1 MIELLAPAGDLEKLK
16 IALMY
21 GADAVFIGGQDFS
34 LRARASNFSMDD
46 IKEAT
51 SFAHEK
57 GKKVYVTTNIIPH
70 NEDLDGLIDYLKAL
84 ESCEVD
90 AIISA
95 SPYIIDMAIKH
106 TKLEVHLSTQQS
118 AMNAETVNFW
128 YQRGIKRIV
137 LARELDK
144 HQIQKLISKTDADIE
159 VFIHGGMCMSYS
171 GRCSLSNNM
180 TDRDANRGGCA
191 HSCRWNYELVSQD
204 ETISEHTFS
213 MSSKDLEAL
222 EQIPFLIDSGVKS
235 LKIEGRMKSLHY
247 IATVV
252 STYRRLID
260 DYLKDR
266 AIKDFEPYMIELQ
279 KAENRLASH
288 GYLEGLPGVEQ
299 QLYQMRSEKPTQLFI
314 GLVQSY
320 NIDTKQAIIE
330 QRNYF
335 EIGTEIEVFHPNGSI
350 SSFTLEKMTDLE
362 DVIVDVARHPK
373 QILKIDIP
381 VAVEPY
387 AMLRRK

>member
-34 LRARASNFSMDD
+34 LRARASNFTIDD

-51 SFAHEK
+51 EFAHERS
-57 GKKVYVTTNIIPH
+57 KKVYVTTNIIPH
-70 NEDLDGLIDYLKAL
+70 NEDMGGLLEYLKAL
-84 ESCEVD
+84 EDAKVD

-95 SPYIIDMAIKH
+95 SPFIIDTALKN
-106 TKLEVHLSTQQS
+106 TTLEVHLSTQQS

-128 YQRGIKRIV
+128 YRRGIKRVV

-144 HQIQKLISKTDADIE
+144 HQIQKLITKTEADIE

-180 TDRDANRGGCA
+180 TERDANRGGCA
-191 HSCRWNYELVSQD
+191 HSCRWNYQLVQD
-204 ETISEHTFS
+204 EHVVSENVFS

-252 STYRRLID
+252 STYRKLID
-260 DYLKDR
+260 DYQSFGKID
-266 AIKDFEPYMIELQ
+266 DFNPYMIELT

-299 QLYQMRSEKPTQLFI
+299 QLYHMRSEKPTQLFI
-314 GLVQSY
+314 GLIQSY
-320 NIDTKQAIIE
+320 DPIKQEAIIE

-335 EIGTEIEVFHPNGSI
+335 ECGDEIEVFHPNGKI
-350 SSFTLEKMTDLE
+350 DYFTLKKMTDLE
-362 DVIVDVARHPK
+362 DQEVLVARHPK
-373 QILKIDIP
+373 QVLKIDIP
-381 VAVEPY
+381 FAVEPY
-387 AMLRRK
+387 AMLRKK